1 MIIAYFDST
10 VILDLSP
17 YRFLIVKHLID
28 IFQIVEDNSGL
39 GGFGAEIDFS
49 NDKMVRD
56 RVNVDCVEKC
66 Q

>member
-1 MIIAYFDST
+1 MIIAYFDNT
-10 VILDLSP
+10 VILDLP
-17 YRFLIVKHLID
+17 YRFLIVEHLID